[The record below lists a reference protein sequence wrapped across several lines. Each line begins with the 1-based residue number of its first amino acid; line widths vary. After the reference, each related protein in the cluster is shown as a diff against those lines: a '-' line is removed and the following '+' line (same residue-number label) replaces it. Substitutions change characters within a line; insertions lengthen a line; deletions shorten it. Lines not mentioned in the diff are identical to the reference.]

1 MNATTASRVSDQGE
15 TKPCRGLGPAV
26 EVTDVG
32 VVDIRE
38 EAERDA
44 QRLLKFKATTG
55 FAVEPVSI
63 ANRLGVEVLEA
74 DLDEEKLGGL
84 LIEPGEDP
92 KILLNGRHGFI
103 RRRLTCAHEFG
114 YYVRQSART
123 SQYARVDRRTD
134 SSIPVTDPEDAYA
147 EEFGACLLMPKW
159 VVQAFAEIGLDDL
172 EMAIRLY
179 VSREA
184 IQLRLKRLAI
194 VPSTCGRRD
203 GP

>member
-1 MNATTASRVSDQGE
+1 MSAAATTTRAPRRDE
-15 TKPCRGLGPAV
+15 TKVCPGTGPAV
-26 EVTDVG
+26 EVIDVG
-32 VVDIRE
+32 VVDIRA

-55 FAVEPVSI
+55 FAVEPASI

-74 DLDEEKLGGL
+74 ELDEEKLGGL
-84 LIEPGEDP
+84 LMEPGEDP

-114 YYVRQSART
+114 HYVRQSART

-134 SSIPVTDPEDAYA
+134 SSIPITDPEDAYA

-159 VVQAFAEIGLDDL
+159 VVQALAEIGLDDL

-184 IQLRLKRLAI
+184 IQL
-194 VPSTCGRRD
+194 
-203 GP
+203 